1 MTNIFIYPTNSLI
14 LYDLVE
20 RFGHKPLAIM
30 QEIKKKVTTAG
41 IDSPP
46 LNITPEDPKIGLK
59 YAAVEVP
66 AGVRGRMSLLDPLI
80 EAAEAAI
87 LVEDAPIGFGCMG
100 CQRTSELI
108 GLLIRAKRIPI
119 LELDYPTSEDSA
131 KDFVYRISEF
141 TKGLGGTDGA
151 NEADEAEGAKGAE
164 GAKE

>member
-1 MTNIFIYPTNSLI
+1 MAKIFIYPSNSLI

-30 QEIKKKVTTAG
+30 QEIRKKVTTAG

-46 LNITPEDPKIGLK
+46 LDITPEDPKIGLK

-80 EAAEAAI
+80 DDAEAAI

-100 CQRTSELI
+100 CQRTSELV
-108 GLLIRAKRIPI
+108 GFLIRAKHVPI
-119 LELDYPTSEDSA
+119 LELDYPTSDDAA
-131 KDFVYRISEF
+131 KDFVYQISEF
-141 TKGLGGTDGA
+141 LKGL
-151 NEADEAEGAKGAE
+151 E
-164 GAKE
+164 GAKEAKNE

>member
-1 MTNIFIYPTNSLI
+1 MKGIFIYPSNSLI

-30 QEIKKKVTTAG
+30 QEIRKKVTTAG

-46 LNITPEDPKIGLK
+46 LNITPEDPKRGLK

-80 EAAEAAI
+80 EDAEAAI

-100 CQRTSELI
+100 CQRTSELV
-108 GLLIRAKRIPI
+108 GFLIRAKRIPI
-119 LELDYPTSEDSA
+119 LDLNYPTSDADAEN
-131 KDFVYRISEF
+131 FVYRISEF
-141 TKGLGGTDGA
+141 LKGLEDTT
-151 NEADEAEGAKGAE
+151 EADA
-164 GAKE
+164 